1 MRIAITGCSTGI
13 GAAVVEKLL
22 QSGHEVVAYDLNKP
36 SASVSQW
43 IETDLSNPE
52 SIAAAID
59 QTTGSFDVLINNAG
73 LPPKK
78 DAAALVLQ
86 VNFLGFRQFLTGM
99 LDKLNDGASIV
110 NTASRAGAMWRDNIE
125 QVKALMAMPDHQN
138 LDAFIKQHD
147 INHVRAYNLSKE
159 AVIVFTL
166 AEAEAVLQRGMRINS
181 VSPAAVS
188 TAILDD
194 FVEAFGDRVAKN
206 IARVGRAGTAE
217 EIADVIVFLAQPES
231 GWLKGIDIAVD
242 GGMGAINIA
251 EQLKLASVLTK

>member
-13 GAAVVEKLL
+13 GAAAVEKLL
-22 QSGHEVVAYDLNKP
+22 QLGHEIVAYDLHKP

-43 IETDLSNPE
+43 IETDLSNPD
-52 SIAAAID
+52 SITAAID

-78 DAAALVLQ
+78 DDAALVLQ
-86 VNFLGFRQFLTGM
+86 VNFLGFRQFLVSM

-110 NTASRAGAMWRDNIE
+110 NTASRAGAMWRENIE
-125 QVKALMAMPDHQN
+125 QVNALIALQDQTE
-138 LDAFIKQHD
+138 LDAFIEQQE

-159 AVIVFTL
+159 AVIVFTI

-194 FVEAFGDRVAKN
+194 FVEAFGERVAKN
-206 IARVGRAGTAE
+206 IARVGRAGSAE
-217 EIADVIVFLAQPES
+217 EIADVIVFLALPES
-231 GWLKGIDIAVD
+231 RWLKGIDITVD
-242 GGMGAINIA
+242 GGMGAINTA
-251 EQLKLASVLTK
+251 EQLKLASALT